1 MPCGPASGR
10 LRRRHRH
17 RYSRHIVYRRQP
29 SSERTLNLHRNLLT
43 LYNMSLIHISHKEKF
58 PSRSREAKKKP
69 SYWLREPNF
78 YQQRMR
84 NAWGRTEIHENSIL
98 FLTNTN
104 KRSQLKQI

>member
-1 MPCGPASGR
+1 MPCRPASGR

-58 PSRSREAKKKP
+58 PSRSREAKK
-69 SYWLREPNF
+69 NHHI
-78 YQQRMR
+78 
-84 NAWGRTEIHENSIL
+84 G
-98 FLTNTN
+98 
-104 KRSQLKQI
+104 

>member
-58 PSRSREAKKKP
+58 PSRSREAKKKNII
-69 SYWLREPNF
+69 LVE
-78 YQQRMR
+78 
-84 NAWGRTEIHENSIL
+84 RTKLLPTKDE
-98 FLTNTN
+98 
-104 KRSQLKQI
+104 KRVGQN

>member
-1 MPCGPASGR
+1 MPCRPASGR

-58 PSRSREAKKKP
+58 PSRSREEEKKT
-69 SYWLREPNF
+69 SLVE
-78 YQQRMR
+78 
-84 NAWGRTEIHENSIL
+84 RTKL
-98 FLTNTN
+98 LPTKDN
-104 KRSQLKQI
+104 KHVGQN